1 MKISYI
7 KENLRK
13 IRKTKSRFI
22 SLMLIVMLGVLF
34 FSGMNSV
41 SPDMENTLNQYLK
54 TNNVSDIQVIS
65 ALGFTKSD
73 IEEIEK
79 LDNVEEVCPGFLYDA
94 ILEHNGKRLPTR
106 LNSIEK
112 QQNVNQ
118 MQIIEGRNVENDKE
132 CLVDERLSTIYGY
145 TIGDKL
151 SFQSGTE
158 DDINEDITNTEYTI
172 VGKAR
177 TPAYISK
184 FYGSTNLENGELMGC
199 IYVLKDVFKS
209 EIYSNIYIKTNVSND
224 ILKTSDEYKK
234 ELEPIVKEVEKLGE
248 TRAKIRY
255 EEIYKEN
262 AEKLQE
268 AKDKLN
274 DARSQLQD
282 AKEALLDARN
292 QLNEL
297 AKQIYDGSVTLNNT
311 ITSTDEIF
319 KEYNEKLNIAKAE
332 VEKNTGE
339 LQSAEKQIEEGK
351 QALETA
357 KKEYQEGETQLQ
369 QLDNQINQILYTLAS
384 MDKTSGEYAVLK
396 RKLTYLENIYSKGAE
411 KLEEAKE
418 KIATS
423 QKELESKEAEL
434 VIAKQKLN
442 IAQEEIN
449 KNDNELN
456 LQKANYVV
464 QINTNQNSLNYYQE
478 VLRKGNL
485 EYFEKQKE
493 YQKES
498 EKAIKEIEEKEQ
510 EVKDAEDTLE
520 KLDGKWNVIGLYDN
534 QGFVAFKNDLEKIGI
549 MGKVFPVIFFVVA
562 ALVSITTIARMIE
575 EDRMTIATEKA
586 LGYSKIYI
594 IAKYVLYSLLSSTL
608 GLIFGTLIGSYVI
621 TNVLYSA
628 YRSLYS
634 IPDLLMNVN
643 LTCLLIATIIT
654 FSSTVVCA
662 IIVTIKEVKGST
674 AELMRPKAPREGKQV
689 FLEKVPTLWERLS
702 FLFKISIRNIF
713 RYKRRLFMTIIGIAG
728 CTALVYTGISLK
740 NSINEIGSKQF
751 GDIKFYNMQ
760 INLKY
765 DMTGEEVS
773 EVVEKTRKI
782 ERITDANAVREKST
796 EIKANGVSKSI
807 FYMVGESDALP
818 KYIKLQNRKS
828 KEKIN
833 LTDGG
838 IIITEKLAEELN
850 VKIGDEVTLKNEEK
864 EGRAQII
871 GITENYLYN
880 YIYMTPRVYQ
890 DIYHEEVQ
898 YNEILANT
906 IEISNEQENELAQE
920 IKEESKISGIV
931 LMRVI
936 NDEYKSSLGGLSSI
950 VFLCVGCASL
960 LAFIVLFN
968 LNTINIEERKRE
980 LATIKVL
987 GFYNKEMASYV
998 FRENIILSIIGGI
1011 VGLFLGMMILG
1022 PIMKSAEVETIYL
1035 PIKLNWLTFVLSF
1048 ILTMAFT
1055 VITDKLMN
1063 RRLRKIDM
1071 IESLKSVE

>member
-1 MKISYI
+1 MKIAYI

-54 TNNVSDIQVIS
+54 NNNVSDIQIIS
-65 ALGFTKSD
+65 ALGFSQD
-73 IEEIEK
+73 
-79 LDNVEEVCPGFLYDA
+79 DVEELRKLNNVVEVNPGFLYDV
-94 ILEHNGKRLPTR
+94 ILDHDGKRLPVR

-112 QQNVNQ
+112 EQDVNK
-118 MQIIEGRNVENDKE
+118 MQIIEGRNIENDKE
-132 CLVDERLSTIYGY
+132 CLVDERLSTIYSY
-145 TIGDKL
+145 TVGDKL
-151 SFQSGTE
+151 IFQSGTE
-158 DDINEDITNTEYTI
+158 DDINEEITNTEYTI

-199 IYVLKDVFKS
+199 VYVLKDVFKS
-209 EIYSNIYIKTNVSND
+209 DIYSNIYVKTNISND
-224 ILKTSDEYKK
+224 ILKTSDDYKK
-234 ELEPIVKEVEKLGE
+234 ELEPIVKQVEKLGE

-262 AEKLQE
+262 VEKLQE

-274 DARSQLQD
+274 DARNELQEAKD
-282 AKEALLDARN
+282 ALYDARN
-292 QLNEL
+292 KLNDL
-297 AKQIYDGSVTLNNT
+297 AKQIYDGSVTLSQT

-319 KEYNEKLNIAKAE
+319 KNYDEKLNTAKAE
-332 VEKNTGE
+332 IETNTAE
-339 LQSAEKQIEEGK
+339 LNDAEKQIEEGK
-351 QALETA
+351 QTLENA
-357 KKEYQEGETQLQ
+357 KKEYQESEQQLQ
-369 QLDNQINQILYTLAS
+369 QLDNQINQILYTLAG

-396 RKLTYLENIYSKGAE
+396 RKLTYLENVYSKGAE
-411 KLEEAKE
+411 KLAEAKE
-418 KIATS
+418 QIAKSEQELNSKI
-423 QKELESKEAEL
+423 KELEET
-434 VIAKQKLN
+434 KQKLN
-442 IAQEEIN
+442 IAQEQIEA
-449 KNDNELN
+449 NDNELKI
-456 LQKANYVV
+456 QKTSYLV
-464 QINTNQNSLNYYQE
+464 QINASKNSLNYYQE
-478 VLRKGNL
+478 ILRKGNL
-485 EYFEKQKE
+485 EYFDKQKE

-498 EKAIKEIEEKEQ
+498 EKAMKKIEKKEQ
-510 EVKDAEDTLE
+510 EVKDAEETLE
-520 KLDGKWNVIGLYDN
+520 KLDGKWHVIGLYDN

-586 LGYSKIYI
+586 LGYNKMYI
-594 IAKYVLYSLLSSTL
+594 VAKYVLYSLLSSTL

-621 TNVLYSA
+621 TNVLFSA

-643 LTCLLIATIIT
+643 ITCLAIATIIT
-654 FSSTVVCA
+654 FTSTVVCA

-689 FLEKVPTLWERLS
+689 FLEKVPGFWERLS

-740 NSINEIGSKQF
+740 NSIDEIGGKQF

-765 DMTGEEVS
+765 DMTDEEVAK
-773 EVVEKTRKI
+773 VVENTRKI
-782 ERITDANAVREKST
+782 EEITEANAVRERST
-796 EIKANGVSKSI
+796 DIVANGVNKSI

-818 KYIKLQNRKS
+818 KYIKLQNRKN
-828 KEKIN
+828 KEKID
-833 LTDGG
+833 LTDAG
-838 IIITEKLAEELN
+838 IIITEKLSEELK
-850 VKIGDEVTLKNEEK
+850 VKVGDTVTLKSGEK
-864 EGRAQII
+864 EGKAQII

-880 YIYMTPRVYQ
+880 YIYMTPTVYQ
-890 DIYHEEVQ
+890 EVYHEQVQ

-906 IEISNEQENELAQE
+906 LEINNEKENELAQE
-920 IKEESKISGIV
+920 IKEDSKISGIV

-987 GFYNKEMASYV
+987 GFYNKEVSSYV

-1011 VGLFLGMMILG
+1011 VGLFLGMLILG

-1035 PIKLNWLTFVLSF
+1035 PITLNFLTFVLSF
-1048 ILTMAFT
+1048 ALTMVFT
-1055 VITDKLMN
+1055 IVTDKLMN